1 MATATRKGNRATLD
15 RKGFWTFVDFYDI
28 IQPDQKADLIDGVIY
43 MASPEGIKATR
54 LYGWLFA
61 LLFDFVQLTDLG
73 EIFGSRTAFR
83 LGPKDGPEPDIAFV
97 KKARLHLARKA
108 HIAGHPD
115 VAMEIVSPE
124 SVERDYYKKR
134 ALYERAG
141 VPEYSIIDED
151 LRRVTLLRLDRN
163 GKYREIRPVK
173 GILRSQVIKGF
184 WLRPEWLWTE
194 TRPSKAEALK
204 QILG

>member
-1 MATATRKGNRATLD
+1 MATATQKGKIATLT
-15 RKGFWTFVDFYDI
+15 RKGFWTFADFYSI

-43 MASPEGIKATR
+43 MASPEGTKANCLFVWLLR
-54 LYGWLFA
+54 LLG
-61 LLFDFVQLTDLG
+61 DFVELMESG
-73 EIFGSRTAFR
+73 AVFGSRVAFR

-97 KKARLHLARKA
+97 KKEHLHRVRDG
-108 HIAGHPD
+108 HVAGAPD

-124 SVERDYYKKR
+124 SVYRDYHTKR

-141 VPEYSIIDED
+141 VPEYWIIDED
-151 LRRVTLLRLDRN
+151 LRKVTLLRLDRN
-163 GKYREIRPVK
+163 GKYHEIRPVK